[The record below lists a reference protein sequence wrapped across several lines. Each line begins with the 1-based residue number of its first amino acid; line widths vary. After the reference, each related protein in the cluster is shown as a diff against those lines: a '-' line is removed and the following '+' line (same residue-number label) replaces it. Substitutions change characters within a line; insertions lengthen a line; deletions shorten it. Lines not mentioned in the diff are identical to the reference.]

1 MRDVKKAEQEV
12 DFFCI
17 GVIGFKAPGYHV
29 RGSGVN
35 SFMLFAGFLETMT
48 SVAMRL
54 EKRCK
59 LRPLRLSADATA
71 HLSGEGAG

>member
-12 DFFCI
+12 EFLCI
-17 GVIGFKAPGYHV
+17 GVVEFEAPGYHG
-29 RGSGVN
+29 RKSGVN

-48 SVAMRL
+48 PVAMRL

-59 LRPLRLSADATA
+59 LKPLRLSADATA
-71 HLSGEGAG
+71 HLSGE